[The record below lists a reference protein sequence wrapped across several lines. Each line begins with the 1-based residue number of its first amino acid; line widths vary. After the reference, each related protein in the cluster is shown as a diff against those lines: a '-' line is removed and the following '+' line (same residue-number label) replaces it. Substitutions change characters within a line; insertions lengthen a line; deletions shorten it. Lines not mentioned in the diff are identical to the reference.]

1 VRGILR
7 GSAQTEWL
15 TPTQSVLLSQRLIAD
30 QRPSIRNAATASRV
44 PRGLR
49 FHSADVRQGSALCS
63 RRRVRW
69 IAIRFWTKGDSV
81 EQLVETMAN
90 ALDKMRAHVRFVIA
104 QQGAGRYAVIV
115 IRIGTLD
122 VARSA
127 QASLTRSQNH
137 V

>member
-1 VRGILR
+1 
-7 GSAQTEWL
+7 
-15 TPTQSVLLSQRLIAD
+15 
-30 QRPSIRNAATASRV
+30 
-44 PRGLR
+44 
-49 FHSADVRQGSALCS
+49 
-63 RRRVRW
+63 
-69 IAIRFWTKGDSV
+69 V